1 MPTGICSLISSAS
14 FVVHFG
20 SYVRPLES
28 HTGDIELAP
37 LGTPLAVDA
46 SRRN

>member
-1 MPTGICSLISSAS
+1 MPTGICSLISSGNFAIY
-14 FVVHFG
+14 FG

-28 HTGDIELAP
+28 HIVDTELAR
-37 LGTPLAVDA
+37 LETPLAVDA